1 MMDLGDDDGFELGFE
16 LPDPDALAAALAEE
30 ARRTQELFDR
40 IQGTAAQSIGSLRSR
55 LSPIADRI
63 GSATAGDLRA
73 AAAEIG
79 PTLAAVPLVAV
90 APPRSVPP
98 LVPQVGVPVPPGVPI
113 PEPPVGERRD
123 WSVWAWSRCIGFRRA
138 RIDNYVVG
146 PGYPPP
152 PADAVLCR
160 GGLTEQEAISG
171 RESYCPSGEFEAPEC
186 VGDPVPPVEPPAEPP
201 TTPEPPSEPPSCP
214 KCQCCACS
222 CEPEPPSEPKPRY
235 CLWNKAES
243 GECVILAEE
252 QAEPPAPGFVK
263 VTCSEEIDALE
274 SLKRLLCGKPD
285 QPTDKGWPT
294 VGASD
299 SPVCDPRLIFSPEFA
314 AAWSSILS
322 RVSYDAVALPQARDE
337 IKAQARRILSLIMPP
352 GTGVFWSVI
361 VDKVVD
367 WFGGFYVTEQGRLSV
382 ATGCSQESTGL
393 LGISLAFL
401 SLVEKYFVRIPPRIS
416 APLQYAEAYQCPW
429 LLPTPAEARALYLS
443 GVIDSDA
450 AISLGRF
457 GGVCPDTQ
465 FLLSLAGQSR
475 LTPGEIVAAV
485 WRDLLPRD
493 RAAQELR
500 ARGFLAEDALDLQES
515 LAKFV
520 PGPSDI
526 VRFLVR
532 DVADDAIVA
541 RFRLDD
547 EFSAKLGGTGSELLR
562 YARAQGVDESA
573 LRYYWRAHWAIP
585 SPTQLGEFWRRLRP
599 PESVDPARAAR
610 IGLSGR
616 VPAWSPRSDARLIVN
631 EPDIDAALGQQDIL
645 PFWRDKFRA
654 VQFLPLT
661 RVDARR
667 AYDIGVLD
675 IDDVFESLVQD
686 GYSTENAGILA
697 EFAKK
702 EKQLGVS
709 NSEPAKL
716 YRDGLIDE
724 SDARFDLR
732 DLGFDA
738 PVIDRYIERVDR
750 QRLRTAYGLPEFAD
764 YVAGIID
771 ETELRLELM
780 DRHYSPTMIDRVIER
795 ANLRLRARF
804 RQDCTSS
811 IETRYMLGEFDDD
824 RARRQL
830 VGQGWSEPAAEAIVA
845 GWNCRRSTNDKLPTV
860 RQLLSFLQEGVIT
873 DRQFRDRMQTLRY
886 SDADIDAFIAQAV
899 VRGLI
904 AESKQAEKEAAKQ
917 AREIE
922 KQRRAEE
929 RAARERER
937 KAANLSRAVQA
948 AKDETE
954 KVGLLIA
961 SAVKKYSTVNGL
973 DPAPVSDRLT
983 DALDSGQELW
993 GLSAVA
999 SARAIVQAIDYL
1011 VAAKSTDIDAALD
1024 LFFEAVR
1031 EAADAAAE

>member
-1 MMDLGDDDGFELGFE
+1 MTMLGDDDGFPLGFD
-16 LPDPDALAAALAEE
+16 LPDPDALAQALSEE
-30 ARRTQELFDR
+30 ARRTQELFAR
-40 IQGTAAQSIGSLRSR
+40 IQGTAAQSIGALRSR
-55 LSPIADRI
+55 LSPITDRL
-63 GSATAGDLRA
+63 GDATAQQLRS
-73 AAAEIG
+73 AAAEIA
-79 PTLAAVPLVAV
+79 PTLAAVPGVVV
-90 APPRSVPP
+90 APPRPQPP

-113 PEPPVGERRD
+113 PEPPGGERRD
-123 WSVWAWSRCIGFRRA
+123 WSVWAWSRCIGFRKA

-214 KCQCCACS
+214 RCQCCACQ

-235 CLWNKAES
+235 CLWNNAES
-243 GECVILAEE
+243 GECVILAED
-252 QAEPPAPGFVK
+252 QPEPPAPGFVR

-294 VGASD
+294 VNGSD

-322 RVSYDAVALPQARDE
+322 RVAYDSVALPQFRDE
-337 IKAQARRILSLIMPP
+337 IKAQVLRVLSMFMPP
-352 GTGVFWSVI
+352 GTSVFWKAV

-367 WFGGFYVTEQGRLSV
+367 WFGSFYVAADGRLSV

-393 LGISLAFL
+393 LSVVLALLGF
-401 SLVEKYFVRIPPRIS
+401 VEKYFVRLPPRIT
-416 APLQYAEAYQCPW
+416 APLQYAEAFQCPW
-429 LLPTPAEARALYLS
+429 VLPTPAEARALYLA

-457 GGVCPDTQ
+457 GGVCPDSQ
-465 FLLSLAGQSR
+465 LLLSLGGQSR
-475 LTPGEIVAAV
+475 LTPGEIVAAK
-485 WRDLLPRD
+485 WRDLWSDD
-493 RAAQELR
+493 RARQELR
-500 ARGFLAEDALDLQES
+500 ARGYLEPDALDLQAA
-515 LAKFV
+515 LAQFV
-520 PGPSDI
+520 PGPSDL

-532 DVADDAIVA
+532 DVADDAIVQ
-541 RFRLDD
+541 RFQLDD
-547 EFSAKLGGTGSELLR
+547 EFAAKLGGTGSDLLR
-562 YARAQGVDESA
+562 FARAQGVDESV
-573 LRYYWRAHWAIP
+573 LKYYWRAHWTIP

-599 PESVDPARAAR
+599 AESVDPIRAAR
-610 IGLSGR
+610 VGLTGR
-616 VPAWSPRSDARLIVN
+616 IPSWSPRSDPRLIVSDA
-631 EPDIDAALGQQDIL
+631 DIDAALGQQDIL

-686 GYSTENAGILA
+686 GYSTDNAAILS

-702 EKQLGVS
+702 EKQLGIA

-724 SDARFDLR
+724 ADARLGLR
-732 DLGFDA
+732 DLGYD
-738 PVIDRYIERVDR
+738 PDPIDRYLERIDR

-764 YVAGIID
+764 YVAGIIS
-771 ETELRLELM
+771 ESELESELA
-780 DRHYSPTMIDRVIER
+780 DRHYSPTMIDRILER
-795 ANLRLRARF
+795 AKLRLRARF
-804 RQDCTSS
+804 RSDCTAS
-811 IETRYMLGEFDDD
+811 IETRYMLGEFDDAE
-824 RARRQL
+824 ARRQL
-830 VGQGWSEPAAEAIVA
+830 VSQGWAETAAEEIVR

-860 RQLLSFLQEGVIT
+860 RQLLSLLQDGVLT
-873 DRQFRDRMQTLRY
+873 DRQFRERMRVLRY
-886 SDADIDAFIAQAV
+886 SDADIDAFVSQAI

-917 AREIE
+917 ARELD

-929 RAARERER
+929 RAAKERQR
-937 KAANLSRAVQA
+937 KLANASKAVQA
-948 AKDETE
+948 AKDEAE
-954 KVGLLIA
+954 KVGLLVA
-961 SAVKKYSTVNGL
+961 SAVKKYSTANGL
-973 DPAPVSDRLT
+973 DPAPVSERLT
-983 DALDSGQELW
+983 DALDMGQESW
-993 GLSAVA
+993 GLSSVA
-999 SARAIVQAIDYL
+999 SARAIVQAVDYL
-1011 VAAKSTDIDAALD
+1011 VANKSTEIDAALD